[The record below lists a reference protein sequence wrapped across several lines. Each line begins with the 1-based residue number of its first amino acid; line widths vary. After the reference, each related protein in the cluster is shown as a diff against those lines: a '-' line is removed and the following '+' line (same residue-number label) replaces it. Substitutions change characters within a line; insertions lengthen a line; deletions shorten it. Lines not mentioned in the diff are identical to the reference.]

1 MANFR
6 ALGLRPLG
14 LLTLLVLAGC
24 STKTTQTPTPRPA
37 QVKAQLVDLIPSN
50 VRDRQGWATDIAAAF
65 TAQDIPPTP
74 ENLCAVIAVTE
85 QESTFQADPQVP
97 GLGKIAWKEIDRRAD
112 QMHIP
117 NFLVHTALLIKS
129 PNGKSYSERLDK
141 VRSEKELSAIFDDF
155 INMVPMGQNYS
166 VT

>member
-50 VRDRQGWATDIAAAF
+50 VRDRQGWAKDIAAAF
-65 TAQDIPPTP
+65 TAQDIPA
-74 ENLCAVIAVTE
+74 NA
-85 QESTFQADPQVP
+85 
-97 GLGKIAWKEIDRRAD
+97 
-112 QMHIP
+112 
-117 NFLVHTALLIKS
+117 
-129 PNGKSYSERLDK
+129 
-141 VRSEKELSAIFDDF
+141 
-155 INMVPMGQNYS
+155 
-166 VT
+166 